1 MGDYRTTKHLAETF
15 DVSERTAYRIVKLM
29 RENKKRYGM
38 YASLGEVHSVGAF
51 ADCLKWHNEMS
62 KGVKV
67 PPFDELES
75 ERYVRTIVNKGRV
88 VYEDQD

>member
-1 MGDYRTTKHLAETF
+1 MGDYRTIKHLAEMF

-29 RENKKRYGM
+29 KEQKKRYGV

-62 KGVKV
+62 KGVNI
-67 PPFDELES
+67 PPFDDLES
-75 ERYVRTIVNKGRV
+75 KRYIHSIVSKGKI
-88 VYEDQD
+88 VYED